1 MTRWNEFAELKPQMA
16 EYGQERFSQG
26 VAYIATIRKDGSPR
40 VHPVTPIISS
50 ERMFLFM
57 DPTSPKGFDLRRDS
71 RYAMHSTVADSECS
85 NGEFRVMGRAT
96 LIEDPTLRTEAKAAS
111 SYTALDSY
119 ILFELS
125 VEEAGTTVYGDEKP
139 LSQHWKTLSEI

>member
-16 EYGQERFSQG
+16 EYGQERINQG

-40 VHPVTPIISS
+40 VHPVTPKISS
-50 ERMFLFM
+50 GRMFLFM
-57 DPTSPKGFDLRRDS
+57 EPTSPKGFDLRRDS
-71 RYAMHSTVADSECS
+71 RYAMHSAVADSEGS

-96 LIEDPTLRTEAKAAS
+96 LIQDPTLRTEAKPK
-111 SYTALDSY
+111 LDRY

-125 VEEAGTTVYGDEKP
+125 VEEAGTTIYEDEKP
-139 LSQHWKTLSEI
+139 LHQHWKALSEI